1 VGQCEIVQLVQI
13 IAISGNG
20 SNLPFTSIGLAFR
33 CLPLCVVV
41 GVVVGVVVVAAAAA
55 CCCLL
60 LSLLVA
66 CCCLLLL
73 VVVER
78 LFVMAARTISI
89 SEVPTTPIA
98 GQKTGT
104 SGLRK
109 KTAEF
114 RSANYLANWIQ
125 SLFRTLDS
133 SGLVGSTLV
142 VGGDGRFWTQEAVHI
157 IVRIAAANGVAKL
170 LVGHNGVLSTPAVS
184 TIIRRRKAFGM

>member
-20 SNLPFTSIGLAFR
+20 SNLPFTSIGLTFR
-33 CLPLCVVV
+33 CLLFVVV
-41 GVVVGVVVVAAAAA
+41 
-55 CCCLL
+55 
-60 LSLLVA
+60 VA